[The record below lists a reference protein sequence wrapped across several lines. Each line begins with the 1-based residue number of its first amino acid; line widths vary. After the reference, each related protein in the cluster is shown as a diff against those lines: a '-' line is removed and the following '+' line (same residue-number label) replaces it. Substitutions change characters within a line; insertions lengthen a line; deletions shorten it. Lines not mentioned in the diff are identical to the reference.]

1 MIALKNT
8 YNLTNILVS
17 PTSRIT
23 MIKFKTISM
32 KNFLS
37 VGDNPLTIQID
48 RSPTTIISGQNGVGN

>member
-1 MIALKNT
+1 
-8 YNLTNILVS
+8 
-17 PTSRIT
+17 

-37 VGDNPLTIQID
+37 VGDNYLTIQID